1 MFFNPKRSG
10 GTVQDNLLIKI
21 RELIGSNPGMELPP
35 KIFKEM
41 EGEFMEYVEE
51 QSLTARFPIK
61 ESYSNPFGF
70 MQGGM
75 IVAAM
80 DNTLAPL
87 SYLLLPPSITT
98 HVNTTFI
105 RPVKMADE
113 FIHVTAFLVERTPM
127 QIHLRA
133 EVKSPGGKLLA
144 TCTSSSA
151 VMRRLKG

>member
-1 MFFNPKRSG
+1 M
-10 GTVQDNLLIKI
+10 QDYLSVRI
-21 RELIGSNPGMELPP
+21 RESAGPNMGMELPP

-41 EGEFMEYVEE
+41 GGVFLEYVEG
-51 QSLTARFPIK
+51 QSLTIRFPVK

-80 DNTLAPL
+80 DNTLGPL
-87 SYLLLPPSITT
+87 SLLLLPPSITT
-98 HVNTTFI
+98 YVNTRFI
-105 RPVKMADE
+105 RPVKMAYE
-113 FIHVTAFLVERTPM
+113 FIDVTAFAVEITPM
-127 QIHLRA
+127 RIDLRA

-144 TCTSSSA
+144 TCTSSSV

>member
-1 MFFNPKRSG
+1 M
-10 GTVQDNLLIKI
+10 QDYLSVRI
-21 RELIGSNPGMELPP
+21 RESAGPNMGMELPP

-41 EGEFMEYVEE
+41 GGVFLEYVEG
-51 QSLTARFPIK
+51 QSLTIRFPVK

-80 DNTLAPL
+80 DNTLGPL
-87 SYLLLPPSITT
+87 SLLLLPPSITT
-98 HVNTTFI
+98 YVNTRFI
-105 RPVKMADE
+105 RPVKMAYE
-113 FIHVTAFLVERTPM
+113 FIDVTAFAVEITPM
-127 QIHLRA
+127 RIDLRA